1 MTNDKITLNEIKIKP
16 IAASTPEIGI
26 DTNRNFMDNLITS
39 AQIGT
44 LDISSIDALSRSA
57 QTREQAYQLIDNMAQ
72 DSIIS
77 AVLET
82 YAEDAVQTNDKGQ
95 VMWVESNDT
104 KVLDYTSWL
113 LDSLNVD
120 KHLYQWAYCL
130 VTYGD
135 VYLRLFRK
143 SDVEEDRLFKDYSR
157 TSKLNESIIVK
168 KDEPLTEE
176 VKLRIYSGSDKY
188 IPFIQMV
195 DNPGEMFD
203 LNKFGKTQGFIKAST
218 RVIQQ
223 QNDDMFTYLTRY
235 KMKQSDVEI
244 FDAMSFVHGC
254 METTSQRQPE
264 TVDIYLDSMS
274 TKDDEHK
281 TTDSMTSSYSVKR
294 GQSLLYNS
302 FRNWRQLTLLEM
314 SALLNRITKSAV
326 TRVITVDVGDMP
338 REQVPGFMQRLKDK
352 MEQKTALNV
361 GSGMSEYTNP
371 APIENTI
378 YVPIHGTQGQINA
391 TTIGGDF
398 DPKSLVDIEYF
409 RDKVFGNLKVPKQF
423 FGFTADGAGFNG
435 GSSLTILS
443 SRYGKSIKNI
453 QNILCQMMTDVINL
467 FLIDRG
473 LDSYVNK
480 FRIRM
485 ESPITQE
492 EIDKRADKDTRIRY
506 INDLMGQFADIDDKA
521 VKLTIFKSLLGD
533 TIGNPEVISYL
544 QDYIDELI
552 AVKNKAKETK
562 PREAKN
568 SDTAIDT
575 ETPEASDD
583 MNLPSLEAMQKEEAK
598 EALVETA
605 ELTEDEED
613 DSYLPSFDELD
624 IDKE

>member
-1 MTNDKITLNEIKIKP
+1 
-16 IAASTPEIGI
+16 
-26 DTNRNFMDNLITS
+26 
-39 AQIGT
+39 
-44 LDISSIDALSRSA
+44 
-57 QTREQAYQLIDNMAQ
+57 
-72 DSIIS
+72 
-77 AVLET
+77 
-82 YAEDAVQTNDKGQ
+82 
-95 VMWVESNDT
+95 
-104 KVLDYTSWL
+104 
-113 LDSLNVD
+113 
-120 KHLYQWAYCL
+120 
-130 VTYGD
+130 
-135 VYLRLFRK
+135 
-143 SDVEEDRLFKDYSR
+143 
-157 TSKLNESIIVK
+157 
-168 KDEPLTEE
+168 
-176 VKLRIYSGSDKY
+176 
-188 IPFIQMV
+188 MV

-274 TKDDEHK
+274 TKDDEHT

-423 FGFTADGAGFNG
+423 FGFTDDGAGFNG

-485 ESPITQE
+485 EAPITQE

-506 INDLMGQFADIDDKA
+506 INDLMDQFADIDDKA

-533 TIGNPEVISYL
+533 TIGNPDVISYL

-552 AVKNKAKETK
+552 AVKNKTKETK
-562 PREAKN
+562 PSESEN
-568 SDTAIDT
+568 GDTAIDT
-575 ETPEASDD
+575 EETEASDD

-605 ELTEDEED
+605 ELTEAEED

>member
-1 MTNDKITLNEIKIKP
+1 MLFR
-16 IAASTPEIGI
+16 SG
-26 DTNRNFMDNLITS
+26 RNFMDNLITS

-104 KVLDYTSWL
+104 RVLDYTAWL

-176 VKLRIYSGSDKY
+176 VKLRIYSSSDKY

-274 TKDDEHK
+274 TKDDEHT

-409 RDKVFGNLKVPKQF
+409 RDKVFGK
-423 FGFTADGAGFNG
+423 D
-435 GSSLTILS
+435 
-443 SRYGKSIKNI
+443 RKS
-453 QNILCQMMTDVINL
+453 V
-467 FLIDRG
+467 
-473 LDSYVNK
+473 V
-480 FRIRM
+480 
-485 ESPITQE
+485 
-492 EIDKRADKDTRIRY
+492 
-506 INDLMGQFADIDDKA
+506 
-521 VKLTIFKSLLGD
+521 
-533 TIGNPEVISYL
+533 
-544 QDYIDELI
+544 
-552 AVKNKAKETK
+552 
-562 PREAKN
+562 
-568 SDTAIDT
+568 
-575 ETPEASDD
+575 
-583 MNLPSLEAMQKEEAK
+583 
-598 EALVETA
+598 
-605 ELTEDEED
+605 
-613 DSYLPSFDELD
+613 
-624 IDKE
+624 